1 MGAEVEN
8 NDTQPKEE
16 VPLWDFVV
24 ISQIGSLWVV
34 HLLYFIYLV
43 SLFIIF
49 SFFIIIIL
57 LFIKPRNISVPT
69 SLKEAR
75 RQWFWRIDFSTK

>member
-8 NDTQPKEE
+8 SDIQPKGE

-24 ISQIGSLWVV
+24 ISQTGSLWVV

-49 SFFIIIIL
+49 SFFIINIL
-57 LFIKPRNISVPT
+57 LFTKPRNIWVPT
-69 SLKEAR
+69 SQKEAR